1 MCSFNSRM
9 SQTLFP
15 LTYYFCSTA
24 EDYCF
29 DGTHNVNDYGSTCCG
44 GQGYPCCI
52 NCYYCLTPLS
62 FTLDIICCPYTIY
75 LNCDC
80 CKQRNDGG
88 VAATI

>member
-1 MCSFNSRM
+1 MCAFNSHM
-9 SQTLFP
+9 SRIIFP

-24 EDYCF
+24 DDYCT
-29 DGTHNVNDYGSTCCG
+29 GTHYVNDYGATCCG
-44 GQGYPCCI
+44 EQGYPCCI
-52 NCYYCLTPLS
+52 NCYYCLTPIS
-62 FTLDIICCPYTIY
+62 FTLDIICCPYTMC